1 MSMKTKDEVMKSE
14 SQELRTR
21 LADGLSDILYL
32 PFVFIDIPG
41 SFVQKRARRGA
52 RPSGL
57 GRLGIHRNAEVRS
70 APARGLSDTLY
81 SSFVFIDIPG
91 SFVQKRAR
99 PRDGLRRRGPR
110 GGPPSETSRVTRI
123 YNNRGNEAK
132 KSLKTKEVT
141 RYCNAKCTQLRAS
154 NAHIEPKK

>member
-1 MSMKTKDEVMKSE
+1 MKTKDEVKKSE

-32 PFVFIDIPG
+32 PFIFIDIPG
-41 SFVQKRARRGA
+41 SFVQKRGRRRA
-52 RPSGL
+52 RPCGL

-70 APARGLSDTLY
+70 ASACGFSDMLY

-99 PRDGLRRRGPR
+99 RRDGLLKRGPR
-110 GGPPSETSRVTRI
+110 GGPPSEASRVTRI

-132 KSLKTKEVT
+132 KSLKTKELT
-141 RYCNAKCTQLRAS
+141 F
-154 NAHIEPKK
+154 

>member
-1 MSMKTKDEVMKSE
+1 MKTKDEVKKSE

-21 LADGLSDILYL
+21 LADGLSDIFYL
-32 PFVFIDIPG
+32 PFVFMDIPG
-41 SFVQKRARRGA
+41 SFVQKRGRCTA
-52 RPSGL
+52 RPCGQ

-70 APARGLSDTLY
+70 ASACGLSDMLY

-99 PRDGLRRRGPR
+99 RRDGLLKRGPR
-110 GGPPSETSRVTRI
+110 GGPPSEASRVTRI

-132 KSLKTKEVT
+132 KSLKTKELT
-141 RYCNAKCTQLRAS
+141 F
-154 NAHIEPKK
+154 

>member
-1 MSMKTKDEVMKSE
+1 MKTKDKVKKSE

-21 LADGLSDILYL
+21 LAGGLSDILYL

-41 SFVQKRARRGA
+41 SFVQKRERRRATPG
-52 RPSGL
+52 GL
-57 GRLGIHRNAEVRS
+57 ARLGMHRNAEVRS
-70 APARGLSDTLY
+70 APSCGLSDILY
-81 SSFVFIDIPG
+81 LSSVFIDIPG
-91 SFVQKRAR
+91 SFVQKREQ

-110 GGPPSETSRVTRI
+110 GGPPSETSRVARI

>member
-1 MSMKTKDEVMKSE
+1 MKTKDEVKKSE

-21 LADGLSDILYL
+21 LADGLRDILYL

-41 SFVQKRARRGA
+41 SFVQKRERR
-52 RPSGL
+52 
-57 GRLGIHRNAEVRS
+57 
-70 APARGLSDTLY
+70 
-81 SSFVFIDIPG
+81 
-91 SFVQKRAR
+91 
-99 PRDGLRRRGPR
+99 RDGLLKRGRR
-110 GGPPSETSRVTRI
+110 GGPPSETAKVTRI

-141 RYCNAKCTQLRAS
+141 RYCNAKRTQIRAS